1 MHNKAAG
8 LRIISQNVNQLLKE
22 DSKWDGDR
30 ERAREGTINM
40 SQRGRDNAR
49 ERKWWWWWQELAKKW
64 QNVGTGFSFHF
75 ISCHSIPCFP
85 IPFCSFM
92 QSSMSVRMM
101 TWTCCVLNEH
111 VCCLFLHISLCVI
124 IIKMPWPGG
133 RLCKIFWCLK
143 VTERQEKEK
152 KPELNWHLIRESTKG
167 FRWPKQ
173 NVFNLF

>member
-1 MHNKAAG
+1 MRWRQRESERAHNKHVTKG
-8 LRIISQNVNQLLKE
+8 
-22 DSKWDGDR
+22 
-30 ERAREGTINM
+30 
-40 SQRGRDNAR
+40 QRQCK
-49 ERKWWWWWQELAKKW
+49 RKKMMMMMTRTGKKVTKCW
-64 QNVGTGFSFHF
+64 HRFFISFHF
-75 ISCHSIPCFP
+75 MPFHSMLFYSVLFLYAVIYV
-85 IPFCSFM
+85 
-92 QSSMSVRMM
+92 SSYDDVDMLCPQ
-101 TWTCCVLNEH
+101 WTCL
-111 VCCLFLHISLCVI
+111 LSPILPLSFSLHIFLCVI